1 MSAWTFIAQI
11 EVPSGGQA
19 SIEFSSIPQTYTDLL
34 IVHSL
39 RSNRADATGDNL
51 KMSINGQ
58 GFGTNITT
66 RTLYGT
72 GSGVGSFTAVVSA
85 GGVTATSN
93 GTSNTFGNNR
103 IYIPNYT
110 SSVAKSISVDG
121 VGENN
126 GTESY
131 QYISASLWN
140 QTAAI
145 TSIELDPDDGSLL
158 LEYSSATLWG
168 ITKGSSGGVSVS

>member
-58 GFGTNITT
+58 GFGMTQIQ
-66 RTLYGT
+66 
-72 GSGVGSFTAVVSA
+72 S
-85 GGVTATSN
+85 
-93 GTSNTFGNNR
+93 
-103 IYIPNYT
+103 P
-110 SSVAKSISVDG
+110 
-121 VGENN
+121 
-126 GTESY
+126 
-131 QYISASLWN
+131 
-140 QTAAI
+140 
-145 TSIELDPDDGSLL
+145 P
-158 LEYSSATLWG
+158 
-168 ITKGSSGGVSVS
+168 

>member
-1 MSAWTFIAQI
+1 MTKIEHI
-11 EVPSGGQA
+11 EVGSGGAA
-19 SIEFSSIPQTYTDLL
+19 SIEFTSIPDTYTDLL

-39 RSNRADATGDNL
+39 RSNRADAAGDNI

-72 GSGVGSFTAVVSA
+72 GSGVGSLTNVVST
-85 GGVTATSN
+85 GGIVSTIIA
-93 GTSNTFGNNR
+93 TSNTFGNNQ

-110 SSVAKSISVDG
+110 SSSAKSWSLDG
-121 VGENN
+121 VSENN

-131 QYISASLWN
+131 QYIGASLWN

-145 TSIELDPDDGSLL
+145 TSIAFDPDDGTLL
-158 LEYSSATLWG
+158 LEYSSATLFG
-168 ITKGSSGGVSVS
+168 ITAGSSGGVTVS